1 MAEKKPAILDWEE
14 FQSVKNNQQ
23 GLMLKAKAL
32 APWLIDIASAN
43 ADALITIVLK
53 PKFKDRKEEKNSH
66 LLVQIDFILICIHW
80 CDRVLSWHFEENLR
94 FIFFDALIVEIEHML
109 CKKVWD
115 KKEKV
120 AVRRDFERMLNSFQ
134 EEYANYNM
142 FSEPLR
148 DYILWRFGFRVLE
161 HLRMKEDVNRAI
173 HVRGPVLFA
182 FEQLNFAG
190 LLGLQMPAETCINC
204 SASLVQ
210 SAKFCNQCG
219 QKVTAAN

>member
-53 PKFKDRKEEKNSH
+53 PKFKNRKEEKNAH
-66 LLVQIDFILICIHW
+66 LLVQLDFILICIHW
-80 CDRVLSWHFEENLR
+80 CDRVLSWHLEENLR
-94 FIFFDALIVEIEHML
+94 FVFFDALIVEIEHML

-115 KKEKV
+115 KKEKA
-120 AVRRDFERMLNSFQ
+120 AVRSDFERMLNSFQ

-142 FSEPLR
+142 VSEPIR
-148 DYILWRFGFRVLE
+148 DFILWRFGFRVVE
-161 HLRMKEDVNRAI
+161 HLQMKDDVTSAI
-173 HVRGPVLFA
+173 IVQRPVTFA

-190 LLGLQMPAETCINC
+190 LLGLKKPVDTCTHC
-204 SASLVQ
+204 SASLVEF
-210 SAKFCNQCG
+210 AKFCNQCG
-219 QKVTAAN
+219 QKVVSNV